1 MAPIYDVAIVGS
13 RLAGGTLAM
22 LLARQGLK
30 VIAVD
35 KATFPSNKVPCTH
48 TVPAGAEATL
58 RRVGLFDDFIAAG
71 ADPVRGVDFIYPEGR
86 SYGEIRTNGV
96 PTPGLQLRRIVMDNI
111 VVEHARGAGAEV
123 KESFVVNELLR
134 QGTQVVGFRGKNA
147 SGASEEIRARLVVA
161 ADGRKS
167 NFGGESQF
175 SKHWPCYRF
184 YYYRYFEPSQPIDP
198 IILCWDDNPDIV
210 CMGPIGEGLYLA
222 MVAPHMSKFDEFVSD
237 LENNYNNWIA
247 SKEELREI
255 ISHSKPISR
264 IWGRGNLDNTYRD
277 PICDGLVL
285 LGDAGL
291 DIDPLAAQGTAWAFI
306 SAEILADVLGQCFKT
321 NNLSRE
327 ALGEFRTRRDERLL
341 ENFKFF
347 SIWSLTK
354 KRNEEDQQFVLRC
367 IKEPNLSSD
376 LAGMWHMT
384 VKPSAV
390 FGSAR
395 FEGPIADWKTEA
407 PLNYNVSST
416 A

>member
-13 RLAGGTLAM
+13 RLAGGTLAV

>member
-22 LLARQGLK
+22 LLARMGLK

-111 VVEHARGAGAEV
+111 VVRHARGAGAEV

-134 QGTQVVGFRGKNA
+134 QGTRVVGFRGKNA
-147 SGASEEIRARLVVA
+147 SGATEEIRARLVVA

-167 NFGGESQF
+167 NFGGESPF

-210 CMGPIGEGLYLA
+210 CIGPIGEGLFLA

-237 LENNYNNWIA
+237 LENNYNNWLA

-255 ISHSKPISR
+255 INHSKPISR

-306 SAEILADVLGQCFKT
+306 SAEILAGVLGQCFKT
-321 NNLSRE
+321 NDLSRE

-347 SIWSLTK
+347 SLWSLTR

-367 IKEPNLSSD
+367 IREPNLSSD

-390 FGSAR
+390 FGSSR

-416 A
+416 V

>member
-1 MAPIYDVAIVGS
+1 MPTYDVAIVGS

-22 LLARQGLK
+22 LLARKGLK

-58 RRVGLFDDFIAAG
+58 KRVGLFNDFIKAG
-71 ADPVRGVDFIYPEGR
+71 ADPVKGVDFIYPEGR

-96 PTPGLQLRRIVMDNI
+96 PTPGLQLRRIVMDDI
-111 VVEHARGAGAEV
+111 VVQHARSAGAEV
-123 KESFVVNELLR
+123 KESFIVRELIR
-134 QGTQVVGFRGKNA
+134 EGARIVGFRGENA

-167 NFGGESQF
+167 NFGTESSF
-175 SKHWPCYRF
+175 SEHWPCYRF
-184 YYYRYFEPSQPIDP
+184 YYYRYFEPSQPIEP

-210 CMGPIGEGLYLA
+210 CIGPIGEGLFLA

-237 LENNYNNWIA
+237 LENNYNQWLN
-247 SKEELREI
+247 SKDQLREI
-255 ISHSKPISR
+255 INHSKPISR

-277 PICDGLVL
+277 PICNGLVL

-291 DIDPLAAQGTAWAFI
+291 DVDPLAAQGTAWAFI
-306 SAEILADVLGQCFKT
+306 SAEILADVLEKCFKT
-321 NNLSRE
+321 NDLSRE
-327 ALGEFRTRRDERLL
+327 SLNEFRVRRDERLL

-347 SIWSLTK
+347 SLWSLTK
-354 KRNEEDQQFVLRC
+354 KRNEEDQQFALRC
-367 IKEPNLSSD
+367 IKDPNLSSD

-384 VKPSAV
+384 VKPSSV

-395 FEGPIADWKTEA
+395 FAGSIADWKTEA
-407 PLNYNVSST
+407 PLDYNVPST